1 MFVYMF
7 NLINIVIQ
15 VAILV
20 LSKVLNENFDTKQ
33 VVL

>member
-20 LSKVLNENFDTKQ
+20 LSRVLNENFDAKQ
-33 VVL
+33 VIL